1 MSNLATNVIS
11 NILGAGWLA
20 VVQLVLVPLYVR
32 LLGIE
37 AYGLVGFYVT
47 LQGVLKIL
55 EFGLSPTINRE
66 LARYSVRP
74 DLAGEANDFTRTFE
88 LICWVMAA
96 IIAIG
101 VYLLAPWIAFRW
113 LRGGSIPHETLLN
126 SVRCMGL
133 LAALQWP
140 LTFYQSGL
148 LGLQRQA
155 LLNITKSLMVTFTGL
170 AGIAVLVQ
178 WERSIVLFFGSQV
191 AATFLHVVT
200 ARTLLWRYLPASARR
215 PGISLTRFAG
225 VYRFAAGV
233 SGITVCSLV
242 ITQADKVV
250 LSKVLTLEQFGY
262 YSLAT
267 VITTGFTAMNAPLFQ
282 ALFPRF
288 TALIAAGQEGA
299 VRPLFRLLSQCLA
312 VVAIPATL
320 VISLFAFEI
329 VQAWTGNPTIASNA
343 SPLVTVIILGSG
355 LNSLMTLPYALQ
367 LSHGRTRIALG
378 LNLVFAICI
387 VPALLFAVDRHGA
400 IGAAWVWTLTNLAYV
415 LLGVPATHR
424 LILGEA
430 GGYWF
435 RDVLAILG
443 AAVVA
448 LAPWRLVP
456 STPASFPA
464 TVMILLGAGLTSV
477 LAAGAVSGGI
487 RDWLLQRYA
496 QRTRGVV

>member
-267 VITTGFTAMNAPLFQ
+267 VIATGFTAMNAPLFQ

-299 VRPLFRLLSQCLA
+299 VRPLFRRRRDSRHSGDFAVRVRDRPGLDGQSDDRQQCQSSGYRHHPGQRLEQSHDLA
-312 VVAIPATL
+312 LRPATL
-320 VISLFAFEI
+320 
-329 VQAWTGNPTIASNA
+329 AWTDADRARTEPR
-343 SPLVTVIILGSG
+343 LCHLHRSG
-355 LNSLMTLPYALQ
+355 
-367 LSHGRTRIALG
+367 
-378 LNLVFAICI
+378 
-387 VPALLFAVDRHGA
+387 PAVR
-400 IGAAWVWTLTNLAYV
+400 
-415 LLGVPATHR
+415 R
-424 LILGEA
+424 
-430 GGYWF
+430 
-435 RDVLAILG
+435 
-443 AAVVA
+443 
-448 LAPWRLVP
+448 
-456 STPASFPA
+456 
-464 TVMILLGAGLTSV
+464 
-477 LAAGAVSGGI
+477 
-487 RDWLLQRYA
+487 
-496 QRTRGVV
+496 